1 MALQEADRLVI
12 FGITGD
18 LAKKMTLPSLYRLE
32 RRGMLKVPVITVAFD
47 DWTHDQLIAH
57 ARESIEAVEG
67 QIDEAVFTRLAQRLA
82 YVHGDFKDPAL
93 YVDLKRELG
102 NSHAATF
109 YLEIPPG
116 LFVTV
121 AQELY
126 NADLL
131 HGDARVVFEKPFGTS
146 YKTAVDL
153 NRTLHSI
160 MREDQI
166 FRLDHYLG
174 KEPVQDLLYLRFAN
188 TLFEPL
194 WDNHYV
200 DCIMITMS
208 EDFGVEDRGSF
219 YDPVGTIRDVV
230 QNHLLQVLALCTM
243 EIPVGSIAEPRL
255 DIFRAI
261 PDADPAHCVR
271 GQYAGYL
278 DVKGVKPDS
287 TTETFVALRL
297 LINSW
302 RWGGVPVFIRAGK
315 DLPVKATEVVIRMK
329 KLPPIFIN
337 GRLRESRWHDDIV
350 LRLGNDPGV
359 SLAVRVKKPGV
370 DSVEPVQLSVDFA
383 KALGDVPEPYEM
395 LLTSAMAGN
404 KSVFPDEKTV
414 EETWR
419 IVQPLLDL
427 DTPPEIYEPGTWGPR
442 AAINMTA
449 SHGGWR
455 EPTL

>member
-67 QIDEAVFTRLAQRLA
+67 QIDEVVFTRLAQRLA

-109 YLEIPPG
+109 YLEIPPS